1 MWGLRPCCM
10 LELPVL
16 ALWGS
21 HTSLYKYCHPPEV
34 RLCEEPKATKQSL
47 FLGYRVRGDVFCLA
61 VIAEG
66 GPLSSRVPHFVIPGE
81 RSETRDLNKKYAV
94 QQ

>member
-21 HTSLYKYCHPPEV
+21 HTSLYKYCHPREGGDLV
-34 RLCEEPKATKQSL
+34 L

-66 GPLSSRVPHFVIPGE
+66 LGRETSRP
-81 RSETRDLNKKYAV
+81 
-94 QQ
+94 